1 MSPDLSRLVVR
12 ALLLKNEVTQIV
24 DHFVLEVELNT
35 YLVCLALF
43 VNLNEF
49 EFNFLSAEGH
59 EIVEDL
65 KELLKV
71 PPL

>member
-1 MSPDLSRLVVR
+1 M
-12 ALLLKNEVTQIV
+12 
-24 DHFVLEVELNT
+24 LEVELNT